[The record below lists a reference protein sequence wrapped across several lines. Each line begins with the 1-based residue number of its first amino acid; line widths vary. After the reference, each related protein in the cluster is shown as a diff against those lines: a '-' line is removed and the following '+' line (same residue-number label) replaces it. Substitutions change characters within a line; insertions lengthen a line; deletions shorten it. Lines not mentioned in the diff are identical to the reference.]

1 MAGLGSSRQSSH
13 LQRCARKGWGKWDSW
28 SGSSQWNK
36 IPIRRRRVPTG
47 QPHWNRKNK
56 NGRWLWAEAKVKSRE
71 LTNTAVKGLF
81 CWYIKNRLEI
91 NSVFETC
98 ASCQA
103 LHHCPS
109 CHRRTSTSD
118 SGTLDPVT
126 KCLFQSQKH
135 KVAMSLLNP
144 SSR

>member
-1 MAGLGSSRQSSH
+1 M
-13 LQRCARKGWGKWDSW
+13 
-28 SGSSQWNK
+28 
-36 IPIRRRRVPTG
+36 
-47 QPHWNRKNK
+47 
-56 NGRWLWAEAKVKSRE
+56 
-71 LTNTAVKGLF
+71 
-81 CWYIKNRLEI
+81 
-91 NSVFETC
+91 
-98 ASCQA
+98 CQA

-144 SSR
+144 SSRQPCSSCMECFSKFYNSKRIFIQTSIQNLHSPQYILQSNKHLSLNAILERLLKSFGLLIIITQAQGYNQLKSILNANQTITVQVKCAG